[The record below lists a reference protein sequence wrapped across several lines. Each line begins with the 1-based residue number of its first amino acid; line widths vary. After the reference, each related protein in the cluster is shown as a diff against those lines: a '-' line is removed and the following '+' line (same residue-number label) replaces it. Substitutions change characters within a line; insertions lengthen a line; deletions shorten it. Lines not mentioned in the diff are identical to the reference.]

1 MFSTEKIL
9 FAVRFLPWMACLAVL
24 LGQSAHA
31 QSTNDGSIY
40 SSFGVGELRT
50 FPSAQIQALGGGGT
64 GMLSFNYLNSG
75 NPATW
80 SDQVLTRF
88 SAGMLFQ
95 GVEATDASNNSSTL
109 TEGTLNTFQ
118 FSFPILDRKLGVA
131 LAYEPYSRMNYRVQ
145 LPGTLEPDPVLG
157 DTNSF
162 LLSNVG
168 SGGLQRV
175 IGGVGYRINEN
186 LSVGASLNYVFG
198 ILENTRRTE
207 FEGRRDIQDAHLANT
222 TRLSGLTGTVGATL
236 TIPTLVSDN
245 DYLSIGAALTL
256 PASLS
261 GTRVRTLSAND
272 GVDRDTLGTPVDGSL
287 TLPLRAQLGAAF
299 MYDNR
304 WTFVADGLYEPWSGF
319 DSDFALGGYD
329 PVEGTSG
336 FNDRIRASFGAEYLP
351 AGNDMLRPFPARV
364 AYRLGFY
371 YDQAYV
377 TPNPDVSLSTIALT
391 GGFGLPTLIP
401 GTRFDIGF
409 EAGLRGTTDHDLIRD
424 RFYRISASINFGERW
439 FEQRRLR

>member
-1 MFSTEKIL
+1 MSSSEKIP
-9 FAVRFLPWMACLAVL
+9 FAVRFLPLVACLAIL
-24 LGQSAHA
+24 LGQTAHA

-64 GMLSFNYLNSG
+64 GILSFNYLNSG

-88 SAGMLFQ
+88 SGGVFFQ
-95 GVEATDASNNSSTL
+95 GVEASDAAGNTSTL

-118 FSFPILDRKLGVA
+118 LSFPIQDRKLGVA
-131 LAYEPYSRMNYRVQ
+131 LGYEPYSRMNYRVQ
-145 LPGTLEPDPVLG
+145 LPGALEPDPVLG
-157 DTNSF
+157 DTNTF

-175 IGGVGYRINEN
+175 IGGVGYRFNEN
-186 LSVGASLNYVFG
+186 FSVGASLNYVFG

-207 FEGRRDIQDAHLANT
+207 FERQPGFENT
-222 TRLSGLTGTVGATL
+222 HVATSTRLSGLTGTLGATFTVP
-236 TIPTLVSDN
+236 TIVSDN
-245 DYLSIGAALTL
+245 DYLSIGAAVTL

-261 GTRVRTLSAND
+261 GTRVRTLSINENAEQ
-272 GVDRDTLGTPVDGSL
+272 DTLGTPVDGSL
-287 TLPLRAQLGAAF
+287 TLPLRAQVGAAF
-299 MYDNR
+299 MYDDR
-304 WTFVADGLYEPWSGF
+304 WTFVADALYEPWSSF
-319 DSDFALGGYD
+319 DSDFALGGFD
-329 PVEGTSG
+329 PEGTSN
-336 FNDRIRASFGAEYLP
+336 FNDRIRASFGAEFLP
-351 AGNDMLRPFPARV
+351 AGNNMLRPFLARV

-377 TPNPDVSLSTIALT
+377 TPEQGASLNTIALT

-401 GTRFDIGF
+401 GTRFDLGF
-409 EAGLRGTTDHDLIRD
+409 EAGMRGSAEGDLIRD